1 MNTLTLEQERGAKL
15 KMKTM
20 NKTNKFKRIFVL
32 VLDSLG
38 VGESDDAIKYGDLG
52 TNTLKH
58 LSYSKSDFSIPI
70 LQKLGIGNLTDV
82 NNTKKTDNPLACYG
96 IMKELSVGKDTLTGH
111 WEMMGVKVDTP
122 FPSFTDTGFPKELID
137 ELEKQTGH
145 KFIGNISASGTEIIK
160 VLGEQQ
166 LQTKELIVY
175 TSADSV
181 LQIACNEDV
190 FPIEEQYRV
199 CEIARKIT
207 LSKKE
212 WMVGRIIA
220 RPFVGTN
227 KDNFTRTPK
236 RHDYAVDPF
245 GKTILETLKEN
256 DYSVIGVG
264 KINDIFNGVGITE
277 TYKTKSNDHGMDESI
292 NLLNKDFTGLCF
304 INLVDFDA
312 IYGHRRNAVGYA
324 ECLEQ
329 FDEKLKIFLEGLN
342 NDDLLII
349 TADHGNDPIHTGTDH
364 TRENVPLLVYS
375 KLINN
380 PVNLGVRESF
390 SDIGC
395 TIAEN
400 FNLEKPIIGKSF
412 LDKLN

>member
-1 MNTLTLEQERGAKL
+1 MN
-15 KMKTM
+15 
-20 NKTNKFKRIFVL
+20 NNKFNRVFVI

-38 VGESDDAIKYGDLG
+38 VGASEDALKYGDFN
-52 TNTLKH
+52 TNTLKN
-58 LSYSKSDFSIPI
+58 LSYSKNDFSIPT
-70 LQKLGIGNLTDV
+70 LKQLGIGNLTDV
-82 NNTKKTDNPLACYG
+82 NNTPKTDNNIASFG

-111 WEMMGVKVDTP
+111 WEMMGLKVDTP
-122 FPSFTDTGFPKELID
+122 FPAFTDTGFPKELVD

-145 KFIGNISASGTEIIK
+145 KFIGNIAASGTEIIK
-160 VLGEQQ
+160 DLGEKH
-166 LQTKELIVY
+166 LETKELILY

-207 LSKKE
+207 LEKKE

-227 KDNFTRTPK
+227 KENFTRTSK
-236 RHDYAVDPF
+236 RHDYAVNPS
-245 GKTILETLKEN
+245 GKTILESLKEN

-277 TYKTKSNDHGMDESI
+277 TYKTKNNEHGMDVSI
-292 NLLNKDFTGLCF
+292 DLLNKDFKGLCF

-312 IYGHRRNAVGYA
+312 VYGHRRDAYGYA
-324 ECLEQ
+324 NCLEQ
-329 FDEKLKIFLEGLN
+329 FDKKLSVFLEGLKDN
-342 NDDLLII
+342 DLLII
-349 TADHGNDPIHTGTDH
+349 TADHGNDPLHTGTDH

-375 KLINN
+375 KSIKN
-380 PVNLGVRESF
+380 PCNLGIRNTF
-390 SDIGC
+390 ADIAC
-395 TIAEN
+395 TISEN
-400 FNLEKPIIGKSF
+400 FKIEKPNIGKSF
-412 LDKLN
+412 LNELK

>member
-1 MNTLTLEQERGAKL
+1 
-15 KMKTM
+15 M
-20 NKTNKFKRIFVL
+20 NKNQFNRIFVI

-38 VGESDDAIKYGDLG
+38 VGESNDASKYGDLG

-58 LSYSKSDFSIPI
+58 LSYSKTNFSIPT
-70 LQKLGIGNLTDV
+70 LQKLGIGNITDV
-82 NNTKKTDNPLACYG
+82 NNTEPTNNILASFG
-96 IMKELSVGKDTLTGH
+96 VMKELSVGKDTLTGH
-111 WEMMGVKVDTP
+111 WEMMGLKVDTP
-122 FPSFTDTGFPKELID
+122 FPAFTDTGFPKELVD

-160 VLGEQQ
+160 DLGEQH
-166 LQTKELIVY
+166 LKTKELILY

-207 LSKKE
+207 LSRKE

-220 RPFVGTN
+220 RPFIGTN

-236 RHDYAVDPF
+236 RHDYAVNPF
-245 GKTILETLKEN
+245 GKTVLESLKEN

-277 TYKTKSNDHGMDESI
+277 THKTKSNDHGMDETI
-292 NLLNKDFTGLCF
+292 NLLNKDFKGLCF
-304 INLVDFDA
+304 VNLVDFDA
-312 IYGHRRNAVGYA
+312 LYGHRRDALGYA
-324 ECLEQ
+324 NCLEQ
-329 FDEKLKIFLEGLN
+329 FDLKLKTFLEGLRE
-342 NDDLLII
+342 DDLVIL
-349 TADHGNDPIHTGTDH
+349 TADHGNDPLHTGSDH

-375 KLINN
+375 KSLNN
-380 PVNLGVRESF
+380 PINLGVRETF
-390 SDIGC
+390 ADIAC
-395 TIAEN
+395 TISDN
-400 FNLEKPIIGKSF
+400 FNIEKPNIGKSF
-412 LDKLN
+412 LKEIKGEN